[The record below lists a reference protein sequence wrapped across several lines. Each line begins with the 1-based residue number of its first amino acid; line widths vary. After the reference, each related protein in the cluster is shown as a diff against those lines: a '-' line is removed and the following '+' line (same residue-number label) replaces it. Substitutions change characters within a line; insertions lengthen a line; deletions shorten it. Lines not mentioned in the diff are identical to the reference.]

1 MSIYLSLNEELHN
14 NLNKDA
20 IFTPGDM
27 WQSEDEDNEG
37 EDRGVRGTTRE
48 TQQWAINHSTTRF
61 IQRVLAK
68 DFKSIDALKMMQ
80 EKHTINF
87 RLHRAGPIFD
97 NITMSFQQW
106 SALYGVK
113 HISRIPFNVTRRTF
127 RIAQAS
133 TRET

>member
-14 NLNKDA
+14 DLNEDV

-37 EDRGVRGTTRE
+37 EDRGVRGRRSSGRLITPLVTI
-48 TQQWAINHSTTRF
+48 ASK
-61 IQRVLAK
+61 RVLAK

-87 RLHRAGPIFD
+87 RLYR
-97 NITMSFQQW
+97 W
-106 SALYGVK
+106 WLALYGVK
-113 HISRIPFNVTRRTF
+113 HFIVMHPVTGEMSELLL
-127 RIAQAS
+127 S
-133 TRET
+133 TVDA